1 MQPMPVPSPDK
12 CRGHQIQKGVRWMS
26 EENKQQIERICTEV
40 NKLDAAKQEI
50 ILAFAQG
57 LVCGTKHTEKSA

>member
-1 MQPMPVPSPDK
+1 
-12 CRGHQIQKGVRWMS
+12 MS

-40 NKLDAAKQEI
+40 NKLDASKQEI

-57 LVCGTKHTEKSA
+57 LVCGTKHTEKSAYAWTNEWRQACFV